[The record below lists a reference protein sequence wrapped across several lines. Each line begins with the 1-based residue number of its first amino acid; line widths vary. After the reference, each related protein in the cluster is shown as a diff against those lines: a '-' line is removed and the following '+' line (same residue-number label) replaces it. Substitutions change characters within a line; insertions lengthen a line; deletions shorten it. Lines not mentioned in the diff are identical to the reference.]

1 MTEMTPE
8 IERLLEAAMAWED
21 AERRYADSNQVA
33 LTEQKALD
41 AVRAYRA
48 SITPKVCRPPEG
60 TARDTWHWLKHEI
73 NGSLLPRMWE
83 DGWWGDGG
91 KLAAVVSSEAD
102 MAKWGWVYDRPCV
115 YPEPIPQPSDE
126 DLKKLW
132 TETPT
137 TGNYSS
143 WSVTIMRATLAKYG
157 SASVQLPPDDEIAQR
172 WKQYRRDQQEAAEK
186 AYRKDSTMVGTKS
199 VTEALPDFIRD
210 LVSGR

>member
-1 MTEMTPE
+1 MTELTPE

-48 SITPKVCRPPEG
+48 SITPKVCEPRDSATPGWFWVERPMTTMNPWPIFWCVDRRVWQG
-60 TARDTWHWLKHEI
+60 TFGEI
-73 NGSLLPRMWE
+73 SAE
-83 DGWWGDGG
+83 Q
-91 KLAAVVSSEAD
+91 AAS
-102 MAKWGWVYDRPCV
+102 YDWTVLSPCV
-115 YPEPIPQPSDE
+115 YPEPIPQPSDDE
-126 DLKKLW
+126 LKKLW
-132 TETPT
+132 IETPT

-157 SASVQLPPDDEIAQR
+157 SASVQLPPDEEIVQR